1 MTELALEQTLDLG
14 DYLAAFRRRR
24 GMIILIAGIVF
35 ILGLIT
41 AFVWPPTYA
50 SSATILIEEQEI
62 PSELVQSTVT
72 SYASQRIQ
80 VISQRV
86 MTRSNLLGIMDKYG
100 LYQKERQRETTE
112 EVLADMRDDINL
124 DMINADVMDPRTGRP
139 TAATIAFTVG
149 FEGKDPQLVQKVANE
164 LTTLYLNEN
173 LRTRTEKAEETTSF
187 LTEESKRLGAEISR
201 LETALAE
208 FKEKNANELPELK
221 DLNTQ
226 VLDRTERDISDIDTQ
241 IRTLEER
248 KIYLE
253 GQLAT
258 LDPYGSSGQVLSPA
272 ARLQQLRTEYIA
284 YASRY
289 SPNHPD
295 VVSRKREIEALEK
308 ETGIVENTSEKR
320 ARLDALQKELVV
332 AEKTYTDEHP
342 DVKNLK
348 RQIASLEEE
357 IRNPPPAAAT
367 KPAPA
372 NPDNPAYIS
381 LKAQAEA
388 ADSEIRSLKIKRA
401 QLSDK
406 LTEYEQ
412 RLQQTP
418 QVEREY
424 RGLVRDF
431 ENSTRRYQEIKSK
444 QMTAEVAQAMEKER
458 KGEKFT
464 LIDPPI
470 LPEKPISP
478 NRPAIIFLSLVLA
491 LGAGVGSAAAAES
504 MDSAVRGAKG
514 VISILNTAPL
524 AVIPYLASDADI
536 GRERKRRW
544 LIIGGVIAGIIVV
557 LLLINF
563 LYSPLDVL
571 WFRGLRKIDTIVGG

>member
-24 GMIILIAGIVF
+24 GMIVAITGIVF

-62 PSELVQSTVT
+62 PTELIQSTVT
-72 SYASQRIQ
+72 SYASERIQ

-86 MTRSNLLGIMDKYG
+86 MTRGNLLGIMDKYG
-100 LYQKERQRETTE
+100 LYQRERQRETTE
-112 EVLADMRDDINL
+112 EVLADMRDDIKL

-164 LTTLYLNEN
+164 ITTLYLNEN

-253 GQLAT
+253 GQLAI
-258 LDPYGSSGQVLSPA
+258 LDPYGSNTGQILSPA

-295 VVSRKREIEALEK
+295 VISRKREIEALEK

-320 ARLDALQKELVV
+320 ARLDALRKELVV

-342 DVKNLK
+342 DVKSLK

-357 IRNPPPAAAT
+357 LRNPPAATT

-388 ADSEIRSLKIKRA
+388 ADSEIRSLKTKRS

-412 RLQQTP
+412 RLEQTP

-431 ENSTRRYQEIKSK
+431 ENSTQRYQEIKSK

-470 LPEKPISP
+470 LPEEPISP

-491 LGAGVGSAAAAES
+491 LGAGIGSAAAAES

-524 AVIPYLASDADI
+524 AVIPYLASQADI

-544 LIIGGVIAGIIVV
+544 LMIAGVIAGIIVV

-571 WFRGLRKIDTIVGG
+571 WFRGLRKIDNIVGG